1 MEEYL
6 SLEFLFVIL
15 SVIFIIALPGIL
27 IKISKRS
34 KAGFMISVAVVCLI
48 IISVVVVFTISY
60 NARYSLE
67 GKNYIYGRIT
77 DIISN
82 HSFTVNSTKG
92 TYISGTIGNV
102 KVVIDANTKVFDEN
116 FFKNIKTVNEG
127 DFVTVVCSDEK
138 ISDGVVHAVKI
149 IRNH

>member
-15 SVIFIIALPGIL
+15 SVIFVIALPGIL
-27 IKISKRS
+27 IKIARRS
-34 KAGFMISVAVVCLI
+34 KVGFMISMAVVCLI
-48 IISVVVVFTISY
+48 IVSVVVVFTVSY

-67 GKNYIYGRIT
+67 GKNYIFGRIT
-77 DIISN
+77 DITSN

-92 TYISGTIGNV
+92 TYKSGTVGNV
-102 KVVIDANTKVFDEN
+102 KVVIDKNTKVFDEN
-116 FFKNIKTVNEG
+116 FFKNIKTVNTN
-127 DFVTVVCSDEK
+127 DFVTVVCSDEE
-138 ISDGVVHAVKI
+138 ITDGVVHAVKI